1 MKKNTI
7 TVIMLTLN
15 EEYHLPNVIDN
26 VKDFADNIFI
36 LDSFSSDKTL
46 KIAKSK
52 GVKVLQRKFT
62 NFGDQ
67 WNYALT
73 NCPFN
78 SDWTMKIDPDEE
90 LTDSLKEEIKI
101 KINSNNSKSA
111 YEFRRRLWFLG
122 KPLNVYN
129 KVLRIWKTGSCK
141 FSEVLVNEHPI
152 INGEIGYLHGVME
165 HYDSMNLDHWI
176 NKQNN
181 YSTLEALTI
190 FNNLNLA
197 AKPKLF
203 GSSLQRKMYF
213 KKIIFKIPFK
223 YFFITYFNLVFKGAW
238 KNGKSGLRWAKMRS
252 FVYRLREYKV
262 IEMKNSYKLKNE
274 TNYTRP

>member
-1 MKKNTI
+1 
-7 TVIMLTLN
+7 MLTLN
-15 EEYHLPNVIDN
+15 EEYHLPNVINN

-46 KIAKSK
+46 EIAKSK
-52 GVKVLQRKFT
+52 GVTVLQRKFT

-78 SDWTMKIDPDEE
+78 SDWIMKIDPDEE
-90 LTDSLKEEIKI
+90 LTNSLKEEIKI
-101 KINSNNSKSA
+101 KINSNNSKTA
-111 YEFRRRLWFLG
+111 YEFRRRLWFMG
-122 KPLNVYN
+122 KPLKVYN
-129 KVLRIWKTGSCK
+129 KVLRIWKTGNCK

-152 INGEIGYLHGVME
+152 INGEIGYLHGIME

-190 FNNLNLA
+190 FNNLKLA
-197 AKPKLF
+197 ANPKLF

-223 YFFITYFNLVFKGAW
+223 HFFIIYYNFFFKGAW
-238 KNGKSGLRWAKMRS
+238 KNGKSGFRWAKMRS

-274 TNYTRP
+274 TNYTKS